1 MRRANIRAAN
11 LKVTSLIGAG
21 ALLFGTCAALAQ
33 SSSQQQRPPRQPP
46 RTVII
51 ERQGPPPAPRE
62 RPVNP
67 PRTYQDISPPMQ
79 SPTPLSPM
87 APRVGG

>member
-1 MRRANIRAAN
+1 MRTAKNIKIASIIA
-11 LKVTSLIGAG
+11 AG
-21 ALLFGTCAALAQ
+21 ALVFAACAAQAQ
-33 SSSQQQRPPRQPP
+33 SSSQQRAPRQPP

-51 ERQGPPPAPRE
+51 EREGPPPAPRE
-62 RPVNP
+62 RPVNA